1 MIFLLV
7 FFLPGISVAQTSW
20 TASDIAACSVAQ
32 VGNLQK
38 EAIYMRESE
47 VSDRR
52 ANFYPSV
59 TLSQSFGT
67 LSSQSAE
74 DRTTQT
80 ELAVDQKV
88 LDFSGSSSVSAAEHR
103 LNAANYE
110 FNGSAMN
117 NSIDIVHS
125 LVIQQELQ
133 DRITADEKQLDGYNA
148 LLKILSAGDRIG
160 SSDSNNLLQTKSS
173 LLSLESDKQRA
184 IFELSREENQF
195 MTQFGFKPPKLSEV
209 KSRQIS
215 SIDPDAFPNV
225 RAAAESIREIEESTK
240 ELSRSSWPAVSLRGA
255 YTASQI
261 NGQSTSTSPATEGTA
276 SVVIDLSGL
285 WKNNG
290 RKAGY
295 SAIKSSRENVLK
307 QEKINLKN
315 RLQILDDELA
325 AIEKRLPIL
334 KSQIE
339 ISEQSRS
346 VTRAKM
352 RLGKL
357 TFLELQQTEN
367 SATEASL
374 QYFSLM
380 HRKDELLLTKE
391 LMSIFSLRRLEQRSC
406 QASR

>member
-1 MIFLLV
+1 
-7 FFLPGISVAQTSW
+7 
-20 TASDIAACSVAQ
+20 
-32 VGNLQK
+32 
-38 EAIYMRESE
+38 
-47 VSDRR
+47 
-52 ANFYPSV
+52 
-59 TLSQSFGT
+59 
-67 LSSQSAE
+67 
-74 DRTTQT
+74 
-80 ELAVDQKV
+80 
-88 LDFSGSSSVSAAEHR
+88 
-103 LNAANYE
+103 
-110 FNGSAMN
+110 
-117 NSIDIVHS
+117 
-125 LVIQQELQ
+125 
-133 DRITADEKQLDGYNA
+133 
-148 LLKILSAGDRIG
+148 
-160 SSDSNNLLQTKSS
+160 
-173 LLSLESDKQRA
+173 
-184 IFELSREENQF
+184 
-195 MTQFGFKPPKLSEV
+195 
-209 KSRQIS
+209 
-215 SIDPDAFPNV
+215 
-225 RAAAESIREIEESTK
+225 
-240 ELSRSSWPAVSLRGA
+240 LRGA